1 MAEPVTGLTPGPAN
15 PQPVSFGGIHTQ
27 PAYDVIELLPPAAAD
42 KLRALRQRSND
53 AHAVVPQFE
62 QIREA
67 STARVEAEQALKRLT
82 SHSHDGGFNLP
93 EDNRSVIEAQRL
105 LDKATADFKRLT
117 ELSEVRTA
125 AWQATSQAKTACEI
139 YLRDGKPGN
148 TTLEAV
154 EVELPKLNKGETVV
168 DAIERHR
175 RRVRELRADLHR
187 IESAPYP
194 SSYAKQRMRAQIGQ
208 LAQRGAPLVS
218 SLVEHDREIA
228 WPTQSVQSKV
238 YNAENG
244 AIVFHDATDALALVA
259 WLHRD
264 ALIAALD
271 REIASEADDPAALTH
286 EVRQQREAKVMGD
299 LLAVERDESAL
310 VWSAM
315 AQSLPVEHRADISA
329 QALLGVALRTVP
341 RATKGPSTSP
351 LAYDIVH
358 PGGR

>member
-1 MAEPVTGLTPGPAN
+1 M
-15 PQPVSFGGIHTQ
+15 SFGGIHTQ

-67 STARVEAEQALKRLT
+67 SMARVEAEQALKRLT
-82 SHSHDGGFNLP
+82 SHPHDGGFNLP

-105 LDKATADFKRLT
+105 LDRATADFKRLT
-117 ELSEVRTA
+117 ELSEVQTA
-125 AWQATSQAKTACEI
+125 AWQATSQAKTACEV

-154 EVELPKLNKGETVV
+154 EVEPPKLNKGETVV

-208 LAQRGAPLVS
+208 LAQRGRAQSPSMKRQTHS
-218 SLVEHDREIA
+218 S
-228 WPTQSVQSKV
+228 
-238 YNAENG
+238 
-244 AIVFHDATDALALVA
+244 LVA

-264 ALIAALD
+264 ALIASLD

-286 EVRQQREAKVMGD
+286 EARQQREAEVMGD

-310 VWSAM
+310 VWR
-315 AQSLPVEHRADISA
+315 AQSERMPVEHRADISPL
-329 QALLGVALRTVP
+329 ALLGLRLITAPGAVP
-341 RATKGPSTSP
+341 SPTSP
-351 LAYDIVH
+351 ELAYDIM
-358 PGGR
+358 RR